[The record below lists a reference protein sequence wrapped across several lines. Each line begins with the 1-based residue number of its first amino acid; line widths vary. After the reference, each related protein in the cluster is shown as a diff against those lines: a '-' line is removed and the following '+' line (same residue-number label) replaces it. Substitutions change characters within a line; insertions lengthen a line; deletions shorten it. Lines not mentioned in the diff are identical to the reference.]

1 MIRRFWCLMVG
12 HDWVML
18 WRAGPRDRGKTMVVC
33 HRCEEC
39 GWVL

>member
-12 HDWVML
+12 HEWVML
-18 WRAGPRDRGKTMVVC
+18 WQATPTSRGKTMVVC